1 MMLTPLS
8 LTLRG
13 TERMSS
19 RENFN
24 LTLRNPSSDNKII
37 TQRSSCLSQRNLAS
51 PKQQSALQM
60 RAKLQNLDEKVS
72 TLHSET
78 NQCNT
83 ITYRASKDMKNLKDQ
98 LVVVKEGIS

>member
-24 LTLRNPSSDNKII
+24 MTLRNPSSDQKAA
-37 TQRSSCLSQRNLAS
+37 TQRTTCLSQRNLTS
-51 PKQQSALQM
+51 PKQQSASQI
-60 RAKLQNLDEKVS
+60 RAKLQSLDEKIS

-78 NQCNT
+78 NQCNAVT
-83 ITYRASKDMKNLKDQ
+83 HRASKDMKNLRDQ
-98 LVVVKEGIS
+98 LALVKEGIS